1 MRSRDSFDGTE
12 VCVCKYSY
20 LLTDVITHT
29 CFYSSITNFM
39 CLNAA
44 AWLPKKNKE
53 NCVEDVYMCVRV
65 YVIVCV
71 IVRACVRACMKCG

>member
-1 MRSRDSFDGTE
+1 
-12 VCVCKYSY
+12 
-20 LLTDVITHT
+20 
-29 CFYSSITNFM
+29 M